1 MKDISGSARNSSGG
15 DASSEEP
22 LRISKEMLEDAPEN
36 TPVDFERGMSYFTPL
51 TLALI
56 TANILVFIWQLAV
69 GVLLSKEA
77 IVAAGA
83 LERDHLLHGEVWR
96 LFSPMFLHGSFDHL
110 VGNCFALYVLGIAS
124 EHAFGG
130 VRTAAPAVTLAV
142 A

>member
-56 TANILVFIWQLAV
+56 TANILVFIWQLADGSDELV
-69 GVLLSKEA
+69 FLSISKALLPARSPHWFRDCHLGTLYHRGR
-77 IVAAGA
+77 ISHPAGRQ
-83 LERDHLLHGEVWR
+83 LRPPWGCYRRW
-96 LFSPMFLHGSFDHL
+96 GS
-110 VGNCFALYVLGIAS
+110 LGI
-124 EHAFGG
+124 
-130 VRTAAPAVTLAV
+130 L
-142 A
+142 